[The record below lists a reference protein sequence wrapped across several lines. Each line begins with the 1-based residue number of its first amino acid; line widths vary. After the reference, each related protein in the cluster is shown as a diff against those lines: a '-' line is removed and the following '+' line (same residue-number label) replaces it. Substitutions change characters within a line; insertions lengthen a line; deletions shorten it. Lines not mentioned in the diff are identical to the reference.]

1 MNSYF
6 FRSST
11 QREARIAGWDSPD
24 VNTRNIGGLN
34 TKSFVEYERS
44 TFFQKEAL
52 MDEVTDCQ
60 EPTDQYD
67 DLTPSELASYI
78 KPYYPPK
85 GKCFR

>member
-1 MNSYF
+1 
-6 FRSST
+6 
-11 QREARIAGWDSPD
+11 
-24 VNTRNIGGLN
+24 
-34 TKSFVEYERS
+34 
-44 TFFQKEAL
+44 

-85 GKCFR
+85 GKCFRQKCDIISEI